1 MKTYQYTSPS
11 NEVVAVF
18 DEDGIS
24 RMSMLA
30 SLVPEGE
37 AILPYVAPPTP
48 VPTSV
53 SPRQIRQA
61 LNRVPYGEVTL
72 RQAVEAAVAAG
83 DQDTKDWW
91 THATVFERD
100 NPQVLAMGQ
109 GLGVSPADLDALW
122 TLADSL

>member
-1 MKTYQYTSPS
+1 MKTYQYTSPE
-11 NEVVAVF
+11 NTVVHVF

-30 SLVPEGE
+30 SAAPEGVE
-37 AILPYVAPPTP
+37 ILAYTPPPPP
-48 VPTSV
+48 VPASV

-61 LNRVPYGEVTL
+61 LNRVPYGSGTL

-91 THATVFERD
+91 EFATEFQRD
-100 NPQVLAMGQ
+100 NPEVLAMGQ
-109 GLGVSPADLDALW
+109 GLGVTPAELDALW
-122 TLADSL
+122 TLAGSL